1 MKKKDDFKN
10 FFIGFICV
18 FVFGLAI
25 IPYNLMDIYMFLAC
39 SILIFYFDDS
49 GIRMFV
55 VKKLPKDFPLI
66 KYFSRYKRKVDGYTE
81 YYKTATFLSLLLMI
95 PFRKFL
101 FIFVGLAIL
110 FPVLSLIRYI
120 KHNEEIS
127 FASQKNEAVSSTA
140 LTIIVPAIFFTMTS
154 DNQIFN
160 RLFWI
165 LAIGIVLLILIT
177 FLIKKNE
184 YRKKKSVL
192 FLFILFISLFSVGTI
207 SIVNIAFDFGERV
220 TYRVRITDKTEYHG
234 RTTDYVLVLSPW
246 DELDEEVSMSV
257 SQEEYEE
264 YRIGEW
270 VNIIQADGALNMKW
284 YYLETEE

>member
-1 MKKKDDFKN
+1 MKKNVELKR
-10 FFIGFICV
+10 FFIAFFCV
-18 FVFGLAI
+18 FAIGLAL
-25 IPYNLMDIYMFLAC
+25 IPEELMDIYMFFVC
-39 SILIFYFDDS
+39 STLIFYFDDS

-66 KYFSRYKRKVDGYTE
+66 KYFSRNKRKVDGYIE

-120 KHNEEIS
+120 KFNEEIS
-127 FASQKNEAVSSTA
+127 FAPQKNEAVSPTA
-140 LTIIVPAIFFTMTS
+140 LTIIVPAVFFTMTS
-154 DNQIFN
+154 DAQIFN

-165 LAIGIVLLILIT
+165 LTLGIVIVFLIP
-177 FLIKKNE
+177 FLIKTKE

-192 FLFILFISLFSVGTI
+192 FLFVLFISLFSVGTV
-207 SIVNIAFDFGERV
+207 SIVNIAYDFGER
-220 TYRVRITDKTEYHG
+220 TLYRVRIIDKEEYHG
-234 RTTDYVLVLSPW
+234 KMPDYVLVLSPW
-246 DELDEEVSMSV
+246 DVLNEEVSMSV
-257 SQEEYEE
+257 SQEEYDE

-284 YYLETEE
+284 YYLETMK